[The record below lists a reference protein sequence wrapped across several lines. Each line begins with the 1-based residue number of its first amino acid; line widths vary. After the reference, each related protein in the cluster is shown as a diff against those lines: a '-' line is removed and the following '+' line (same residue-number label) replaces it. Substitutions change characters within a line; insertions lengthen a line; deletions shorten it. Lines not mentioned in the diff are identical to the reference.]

1 MAFKNAL
8 VSIAKSGAA
17 DLMGNEKE
25 EQYTNLLGLSIH
37 IKFGGSVSVLDL

>member
-1 MAFKNAL
+1 MAFKNGL
-8 VSIAKSGAA
+8 VSTAKSGAV
-17 DLMGNEKE
+17 DLMGNKK